1 MQMQVNGQNVMG
13 KAGMTLQS
21 YLEEAG
27 YRIERIVVERNGE
40 IVSKSDYNSVF
51 LTEADTL
58 EVVSFVGGG

>member
-1 MQMQVNGQNVMG
+1 MQVNGKNVTG
-13 KAGMTLQS
+13 KAGMTLIA

-40 IVSKSDYNSVF
+40 IVSKTAYNAVL
-51 LTEADTL
+51 LTEADTI

>member
-1 MQMQVNGQNVMG
+1 MQVNGRNVTG
-13 KAGMTLQS
+13 KAGMTLQA

-40 IVSKSDYNSVF
+40 IVSKTAYNAVL
-51 LTEADTL
+51 LTEADTI

>member
-1 MQMQVNGQNVMG
+1 MQVNGKNVTG
-13 KAGMTLQS
+13 KAGMTLQA

-40 IVSKSDYNSVF
+40 IVSKTAYNAVL
-51 LTEADTL
+51 LTEADTI

>member
-1 MQMQVNGQNVMG
+1 MQVNGKNITG
-13 KAGMTLQS
+13 KAGMTLQA

-40 IVSKSDYNSVF
+40 IVSKTEYNTVQ
-51 LTEADTL
+51 LTEADTI

>member
-1 MQMQVNGQNVMG
+1 MQVNGKNVTG
-13 KAGMTLQS
+13 KAGMTLQA

-40 IVSKSDYNSVF
+40 IVSKTAFNAVL
-51 LTEADTL
+51 LTEADTI